1 MEILTEAKKYTPEQI
16 RDISEKVYRHRLG
29 QEDTRRMLEKDK
41 TRKLQ
46 LRDRAGIYD
55 DLVKDIITVGLA

>member
-1 MEILTEAKKYTPEQI
+1 MTEAKKYTPEQI